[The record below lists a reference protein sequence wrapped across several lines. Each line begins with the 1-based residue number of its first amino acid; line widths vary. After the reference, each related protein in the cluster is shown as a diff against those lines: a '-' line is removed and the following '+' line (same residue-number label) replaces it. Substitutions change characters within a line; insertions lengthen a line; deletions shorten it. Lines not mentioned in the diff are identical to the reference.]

1 MSGKALDILLLKLKN
16 KNPANLKATS
26 LEGNADL
33 LAFEL
38 LLYFKHLFTDVIL
51 QLIFLKNGKSNR
63 FSLFWWRK
71 TESKSMSVPAICA
84 ERPRNKFESKSANH
98 QLTN

>member
-16 KNPANLKATS
+16 KNPANLKATL
-26 LEGNADL
+26 LEGNVDL

-51 QLIFLKNGKSNR
+51 QLIFLQKKANQTDSASFGGERQKAEVCQDQQ
-63 FSLFWWRK
+63 FAQKDAEISL
-71 TESKSMSVPAICA
+71 SP
-84 ERPRNKFESKSANH
+84 N
-98 QLTN
+98 QLITN